1 MRPDTVTHTELYLI
15 FQVNPKKTKRDLEV
29 KQAKF
34 AEAKVSLE
42 DVTEELLARYHKW
55 ARVSVPNV
63 VLRQLQGFVALQV
76 HIHRHGADAFEGC
89 LPVLPSSAAIYAQM
103 SQGTAE
109 LRSRVETHAITR
121 AYSVRLGHGVHKP
134 YDEGE
139 GGEEQ
144 GRLWVEGSIQ
154 EEGTAGGAGLP
165 PGLTAEQRRMI
176 TGNTGS
182 GSTNARSTIR
192 HVRGRVIIYYSV

>member
-1 MRPDTVTHTELYLI
+1 M
-15 FQVNPKKTKRDLEV
+15 
-29 KQAKF
+29 
-34 AEAKVSLE
+34 
-42 DVTEELLARYHKW
+42 TEELLARYHKW

-154 EEGTAGGAGLP
+154 EEGTAGGAGGGSGGGGGGGGGGGEGGGGGRSRGGSYGGARMGGLP

-182 GSTNARSTIR
+182 GSTNARSTNR